1 MNEINCNFIHKL
13 SFGSCETDLIALMN
27 AELSF
32 VKSTTNNDIIII
44 DPCVECKEMVRQLN
58 GANISILE
66 ILGYFDK
73 IVFEKLK
80 NNNNFDEVFDI
91 LNISIGIFLDK
102 ETSPKQK
109 SIIYESL
116 QEMIKDNKENNIKY
130 LITYLQRNN
139 CDAELSFAF
148 TKFLE
153 TFSSFPKNEETLIK
167 LENQI
172 VRFDF
177 STCEESVLIKKLAYF
192 FALIIAKNKIMK
204 NAQKRKYTLLM
215 GKIETK
221 NSLESQGVKE
231 YLTKIYRIMRPYYGI
246 SSFYLNNFSMLF
258 QDEVFF
264 NLLHNTDSYVFLS
277 QKEIDRDYIKQ
288 YLNVPPKYL
297 KYIKEGQA
305 CCKGIHISKDECNL
319 FIFKR

>member
-1 MNEINCNFIHKL
+1 
-13 SFGSCETDLIALMN
+13 
-27 AELSF
+27 
-32 VKSTTNNDIIII
+32 
-44 DPCVECKEMVRQLN
+44 
-58 GANISILE
+58 
-66 ILGYFDK
+66 
-73 IVFEKLK
+73 
-80 NNNNFDEVFDI
+80 
-91 LNISIGIFLDK
+91 
-102 ETSPKQK
+102 
-109 SIIYESL
+109 
-116 QEMIKDNKENNIKY
+116 
-130 LITYLQRNN
+130 
-139 CDAELSFAF
+139 
-148 TKFLE
+148 
-153 TFSSFPKNEETLIK
+153 
-167 LENQI
+167 
-172 VRFDF
+172 
-177 STCEESVLIKKLAYF
+177 
-192 FALIIAKNKIMK
+192 MK

-246 SSFYLNNFSMLF
+246 SSFYLNNFSILSK
-258 QDEVFF
+258 DEVFF

>member
-66 ILGYFDK
+66 ILGCFDK

-80 NNNNFDEVFDI
+80 NNNFDEVFDI
-91 LNISIGIFLDK
+91 LNISIEIFLGK

-109 SIIYESL
+109 SIIYKSL
-116 QEMIKDNKENNIKY
+116 QEMIKDNKENSVKY

-153 TFSSFPKNEETLIK
+153 TLSSFPKNEEMLIK

-177 STCEESVLIKKLAYF
+177 STCEESVLIKNLAYF
-192 FALIIAKNKIMK
+192 FAFIIAKNKIMK

-231 YLTKIYRIMRPYYGI
+231 YLTKINRIMRPYYGI
-246 SSFYLNNFSMLF
+246 SSFYLNNFSMLS

-264 NLLHNTDSYVFLS
+264 NLLHNTDSYVF
-277 QKEIDRDYIKQ
+277 
-288 YLNVPPKYL
+288 
-297 KYIKEGQA
+297 
-305 CCKGIHISKDECNL
+305 
-319 FIFKR
+319 

>member
-13 SFGSCETDLIALMN
+13 SFG
-27 AELSF
+27 
-32 VKSTTNNDIIII
+32 KSTTNNDIIII

-153 TFSSFPKNEETLIK
+153 TLSSFTKNEKTLIK

-177 STCEESVLIKKLAYF
+177 STCEESVLIKNLAYF
-192 FALIIAKNKIMK
+192 FAFIIAKNKIMK
-204 NAQKRKYTLLM
+204 NAQKQKYTLLM
-215 GKIETK
+215 GKMETK
-221 NSLESQGVKE
+221 NSLESQGIKE

-246 SSFYLNNFSMLF
+246 SSFYLNNFSILS

-277 QKEIDRDYIKQ
+277 QKEIDREYIKQ